1 MDNAPSS
8 QDPSSRWS
16 RASGPGNQF
25 LQQGRMPRCPGGM
38 KLPIFPGEGGAP
50 ASCPGLLARPC
61 PNRQERT
68 APGLTCHAVCLR
80 QAEDREKPA
89 EAVSAWGWRKAR
101 SEIPEASAQTRVEVT
116 AQTRVEFTDFSPV
129 FEVKRTDFRRS
140 RGRP

>member
-1 MDNAPSS
+1 
-8 QDPSSRWS
+8 
-16 RASGPGNQF
+16 
-25 LQQGRMPRCPGGM
+25 MPRCPGGM